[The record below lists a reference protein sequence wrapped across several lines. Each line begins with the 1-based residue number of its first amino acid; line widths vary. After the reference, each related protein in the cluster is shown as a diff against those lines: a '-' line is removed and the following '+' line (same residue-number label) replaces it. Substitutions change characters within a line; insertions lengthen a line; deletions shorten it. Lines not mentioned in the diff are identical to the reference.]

1 MKRSILWCIFHHPLK
16 IIIRT
21 VILWFVL
28 MIVWYMFSDDG
39 NALMDTD
46 IYYAGTLI
54 VAFLVALRL
63 VQLSSNKELNRQ
75 ASQYNAFQA
84 QSQPFVAQPKKK
96 KKKSLLFGAMK
107 SMNNS
112 MNRELEGFANGLGQA
127 MMGSGKA
134 DNTSWRERQAEADQ
148 EARRRANALD
158 MQKKAEWD
166 AMDAAKKGKDK
177 AAWQRKNDADYW
189 RNQARR

>member
-1 MKRSILWCIFHHPLK
+1 
-16 IIIRT
+16 
-21 VILWFVL
+21 
-28 MIVWYMFSDDG
+28 
-39 NALMDTD
+39 MDTD

-63 VQLSSNKELNRQ
+63 VQLSSNKELTQDRHHNIMHFRHSHNLLLL
-75 ASQYNAFQA
+75 SQ
-84 QSQPFVAQPKKK
+84 KKK

-127 MMGSGKA
+127 MMGPGKA

-158 MQKKAEWD
+158 NGEKSGMGCNGCSEKRQGSRQHGRERMTLTTGVIRHVDSHNRGKSIGKIIGIKKVRN
-166 AMDAAKKGKDK
+166 
-177 AAWQRKNDADYW
+177 RKIIKYIDSFVT
-189 RNQARR
+189 